1 MMQRRV
7 SLEGRPLLIME
18 INVLLS
24 LEVLLLPLLE
34 LPSLQQLLIGTAAV
48 QRDQFYV
55 LAGLLLGGGQKLL
68 QGLLVH
74 EYFDGQL
81 LLAVV
86 LFVGPDEVEQHLRA
100 LFDDEGDGPSEEIH
114 EVGQQVGV
122 WTVHELLDVESVVL
136 GGDGST
142 SNLITA
148 ALLL

>member
-7 SLEGRPLLIME
+7 SLQGRPLLIME

-48 QRDQFYV
+48 QRHQFYV

-74 EYFDGQL
+74 QYFDGQL
-81 LLAVV
+81 FLAVV
-86 LFVGPDEVEQHLRA
+86 IFVGLDEVEQHLRA
-100 LFDDEGDGPSEEIH
+100 LFDDEGDGPGKEVH
-114 EVGQQVGV
+114 EVGEQVGV
-122 WTVHELLDVESVVL
+122 WTLHELLDVESVVL
-136 GGDGST
+136 SGDGST